1 MMDESLKRAII
12 MDHYTKPHNKGLKDD
27 ESYKVIHM
35 ASDSCIDDITVQVK
49 VENDV
54 VKDVRFDGVGCTIAF
69 SSTSIMTDLVKNKK
83 VDDALHIIDEY
94 YNMIDEKPYD
104 EGDEDLLEE
113 ANAFDTLYKQ
123 ANRIKCGTIGIK
135 AINSLLREYK
145 NEE

>member
-94 YNMIDEKPYD
+94 YNIIDEKQY
-104 EGDEDLLEE
+104 DEDLLEE

>member
-1 MMDESLKRAII
+1 MDESLKRAII

-94 YNMIDEKPYD
+94 YNMIDEKQY
-104 EGDEDLLEE
+104 DEDLLEE

>member
-27 ESYKVIHM
+27 DSYKVIHM

-94 YNMIDEKPYD
+94 YNMIDEKQY
-104 EGDEDLLEE
+104 DEDLLEE

>member
-94 YNMIDEKPYD
+94 YNMIDEKHY
-104 EGDEDLLEE
+104 DEDLLEE

>member
-83 VDDALHIIDEY
+83 VDDALHIIAEY
-94 YNMIDEKPYD
+94 YNMIDEKPY
-104 EGDEDLLEE
+104 DEDLLEE